1 MRSTIEIRV
10 SQANFAETLNA
21 MREWLD
27 RARCHPSRF
36 SHVSGEDGKRRYQ
49 HQFP

>member
-21 MREWLD
+21 MRIVP
-27 RARCHPSRF
+27 HG
-36 SHVSGEDGKRRYQ
+36 VV
-49 HQFP
+49 